1 MTIASRTGEVFT
13 GKSNQIYKLNDP
25 IQIVEERRF
34 CRNWRV
40 RDLSQSNTVVLRRD
54 WSLYNCLHPSA
65 YQQHRSC
72 LYHGPLFY
80 PIEETILN
88 PFRNFQHVHTSERSS
103 KLYIRFAKRKEQGMN
118 KDGKAQSRS
127 VDMTFVMQIPITHMR
142 MALCAHVYNHCMSF
156 NL

>member
-54 WSLYNCLHPSA
+54 
-65 YQQHRSC
+65 
-72 LYHGPLFY
+72 
-80 PIEETILN
+80 
-88 PFRNFQHVHTSERSS
+88 
-103 KLYIRFAKRKEQGMN
+103 
-118 KDGKAQSRS
+118 
-127 VDMTFVMQIPITHMR
+127 
-142 MALCAHVYNHCMSF
+142 
-156 NL
+156 